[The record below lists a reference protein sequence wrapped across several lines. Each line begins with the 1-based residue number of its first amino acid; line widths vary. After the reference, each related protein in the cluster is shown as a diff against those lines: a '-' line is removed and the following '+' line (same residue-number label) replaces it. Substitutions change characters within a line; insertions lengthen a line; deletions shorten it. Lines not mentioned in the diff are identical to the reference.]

1 MAGNVWNNPGN
12 VSVQHGTID
21 VATIMG
27 IANPS
32 FKVNGQMMDF
42 ASAIGAIQ
50 FKKLT
55 QNPYDSGWNKA
66 INVQAMG
73 NEGTVQYTFMPA
85 VLPVSNFSQ
94 SDMGNRS
101 FGTQMNVFGKNIM
114 FLQSNFWTNEFVA
127 LTSDNYLDNIQKM
140 LLGTYSKSIAIMKNE
155 LSIME
160 NALFCLASG
169 QFLFADE
176 IGKKIQQ
183 DPSDPNNLMV
193 GAPQILW
200 STQAPRQDAL
210 HTFLGNI
217 PQAFLKQELNA
228 LSTWLM
234 TWGMTI
240 TTFAV
245 GYSIDQL
252 ALACSYYMRTNLA
265 YVLNLG
271 WPTDTNMQ
279 IVNRPSY
286 IGTAL
291 SQWYNLVL
299 TDVNTMPYFQNEV
312 GLVTQESMGQ
322 VNANGTFSGQ
332 PLGYGINNICNM
344 SYTRNI
350 IGMTVYAGALDQYY
364 TTEVPF
370 NPYNIASSKTW
381 YRLGYT
387 WGWGQVHVP
396 NFWGTSWMFLDPNA
410 YIEVIGVE
418 QGTQVTYDVAP
429 TNSNWVNASGDT
441 VQNVSFQSMH
451 RIPTDWYVEVQGNG
465 STYYLNS
472 SSTPMYSGDV
482 CYPAYIAYGSSVGSQ
497 SATNNTAGYSNP
509 CSLTSD
515 TNCVLTGVTWNTLAN
530 YVCYQ
535 DNDGQWVSATNLV
548 VNNYPNN
555 STLNNTNQVVFT
567 DPIFIY
573 ARPQNASASNTNTT
587 LASELVIYRIHINQ
601 LLDDMTQAQAVELS
615 WEPNMGYD
623 TYCFQQLPKTITE
636 PLQQGSYQLQAG
648 TDLNGNQAQTWTPN
662 EIQLPSGDVATLGN
676 SCGLN
681 FAQWALTRSFRAL
694 SMNMLVTNKYSTVK
708 SADGGAPTVQGQLNL
723 IPNGNHQ
730 LLDVVRVG
738 YDQLYM
744 QPFQYLF
751 NMPNGA
757 PYINA
762 TGYSQAPG
770 TQMSYGSK

>member
-32 FKVNGQMMDF
+32 FKVNGQNMDF
-42 ASAIGAIQ
+42 ASAIGAIT

-55 QNPYDSGWNKA
+55 QNAYDSGWNKS
-66 INVQAMG
+66 IRVQAMG

-94 SDMGNRS
+94 SDIGNRS

-114 FLQSNFWTNEFVA
+114 FLQTNFWTNEFVA
-127 LTSDNYLDNIQKM
+127 LTDTNYLDNIQKQ

-160 NALFCLASG
+160 NALFCLATG

-176 IGKKIQQ
+176 MGKKIQV
-183 DPSDPNNLMV
+183 DPTDPNNLMV

-200 STQAPRQDAL
+200 STQAPRNDAL
-210 HTFLGNI
+210 NAFLGNI

-245 GYSIDQL
+245 GYSLDQV
-252 ALACSYYMRTNLA
+252 ALACSYFMRTNLS

-279 IVNRPSY
+279 IVNRPSFFQ
-286 IGTAL
+286 TAL
-291 SQWYNLVL
+291 SQWFNLVL

-312 GLVTQESMGQ
+312 GLVTQETMGQ

-344 SYTRNI
+344 NYTKNI

-370 NPYNIASSKTW
+370 NPYNISASKTW

-396 NFWGTSWMFLDPNA
+396 NYWGTSWMFLDPNA
-410 YIEVIGVE
+410 YIEILA
-418 QGTQVTYDVAP
+418 TPTINDSAQVYSTATWTNLAGSNAP
-429 TNSNWVNASGDT
+429 TWAPNTPIIPIPNWYIEVEGNTQTLVNSEGDNCYPLYAEDTAGTLAANNGANPCALTQSANQACSTGGITWTTIQSMNGVNVGYYNASGDF
-441 VQNVSFQSMH
+441 VQLQ
-451 RIPTDWYVEVQGNG
+451 
-465 STYYLNS
+465 LNS
-472 SSTPMYSGDV
+472 
-482 CYPAYIAYGSSVGSQ
+482 
-497 SATNNTAGYSNP
+497 
-509 CSLTSD
+509 
-515 TNCVLTGVTWNTLAN
+515 
-530 YVCYQ
+530 
-535 DNDGQWVSATNLV
+535 V
-548 VNNYPNN
+548 VNIQAGQSFAGAIVWADP
-555 STLNNTNQVVFT
+555 VF
-567 DPIFIY
+567 FF
-573 ARPQNASASNTNTT
+573 ARLRGTEKNPGTVADA
-587 LASELVIYRIHINQ
+587 VIYTIHINQ

-615 WEPNMGYD
+615 WEPAMGYD
-623 TYCFQQLPKTITE
+623 TYCFQQLPTDINQ
-636 PLQQGSYQLQAG
+636 PLARGSYSNSKSGKKSFQL
-648 TDLNGNQAQTWTPN
+648 TS
-662 EIQLPSGDVATLGN
+662 IQLPSGDEATIGN
-676 SCGLN
+676 SCGLT

-694 SMNMLVTNKYSTVK
+694 TMNLQVTNQYNTVTD
-708 SADGGAPTVQGQLNL
+708 ANGNPTANKGQLNIL
-723 IPNGNHQ
+723 PKGNRQ
-730 LLDVVRVG
+730 LLDMVRVG

-757 PYINA
+757 PYIND
-762 TGYSQAPG
+762 TGYSQAPN
-770 TQMSYGSK
+770 TQMSFGSK

>member
-32 FKVNGQMMDF
+32 FKVNGQTMDF
-42 ASAIGAIQ
+42 ATAIAQLQ

-66 INVQAMG
+66 IRVQAMP

-114 FLQSNFWTNEFVA
+114 FLQTNFWTNEFVA
-127 LTSDNYLDNIQKM
+127 LTSENYLDNIQKM
-140 LLGTYSKSIAIMKNE
+140 LLGTYSKSIAIMKTE

-160 NALFCLASG
+160 NALFCLATG
-169 QFLFADE
+169 QYLFADE
-176 IGKKIQQ
+176 IGKKILQ
-183 DPSDPNNLMV
+183 DPSDPNNLLV
-193 GAPQILW
+193 GTPQILW
-200 STQAPRQDAL
+200 STRQPRKDAL
-210 HTFLGNI
+210 DTFLGNI

-252 ALACSYYMRTNLA
+252 ALACSYYMRSNLA
-265 YVLNLG
+265 MALNLG

-279 IVNRPSY
+279 LVNRPSFVA
-286 IGTAL
+286 TAL
-291 SQWYNLVL
+291 SQWFNLVL

-344 SYTRNI
+344 NYTKNI

-410 YIEVIGVE
+410 YIEVLNLPGAYIQDAEYTGSALKSPQWLPINDPTLSGVTTSSIQFTGNVIPNVKVPGWYIYATTGTTAGTYELTSDPSTPGAYQAYLSLSGTGSDFTTVGTDPCALPGSTSGAALNIGSWS
-418 QGTQVTYDVAP
+418 D
-429 TNSNWVNASGDT
+429 
-441 VQNVSFQSMH
+441 F
-451 RIPTDWYVEVQGNG
+451 NG
-465 STYYLNS
+465 STVGYYDATGQFVSTTVS
-472 SSTPMYSGDV
+472 SLGNYST
-482 CYPAYIAYGSSVGSQ
+482 IQ
-497 SATNNTAGYSNP
+497 S
-509 CSLTSD
+509 D
-515 TNCVLTGVTWNTLAN
+515 E
-530 YVCYQ
+530 
-535 DNDGQWVSATNLV
+535 
-548 VNNYPNN
+548 
-555 STLNNTNQVVFT
+555 VFA
-567 DPIFIY
+567 DPIY
-573 ARPQNASASNTNTT
+573 AAVYVPANSGNTSGNFQLMLYTYH
-587 LASELVIYRIHINQ
+587 LNQ

-623 TYCFQQLPKTITE
+623 TYCFQSLPSDINQ
-636 PLQQGSYQLQAG
+636 PLARGSYTTTGGSQ
-648 TDLNGNQAQTWTPN
+648 TFTPLN
-662 EIQLPSGDVATLGN
+662 IQLPSGDTATIGN
-676 SCGLN
+676 SCGLT
-681 FAQWALTRSFRAL
+681 FAQWAMTRSLRAL
-694 SMNMLVTNKYSTVK
+694 SMNMQVTNSYNTITNGTTGKP
-708 SADGGAPTVQGQLNL
+708 AINNGQLNL
-723 IPNGNHQ
+723 IPNGTRQ
-730 LLDVVRVG
+730 LLDMVRVG

-757 PYINA
+757 PYISDP
-762 TGYSQAPG
+762 GYSQAPG

>member
-32 FKVNGQMMDF
+32 FKVNGQTMDF
-42 ASAIGAIQ
+42 ATAIAQLQ

-66 INVQAMG
+66 VRVQAMP

-114 FLQSNFWTNEFVA
+114 FLQTNFWTNEFVA
-127 LTSDNYLDNIQKM
+127 LTSENYLDNIQKM
-140 LLGTYSKSIAIMKNE
+140 LLGTYSKSIAIMKTE

-160 NALFCLASG
+160 NALFCLATG

-176 IGKKIQQ
+176 IGKKILQ
-183 DPSDPNNLMV
+183 DPSDPNNLLV
-193 GAPQILW
+193 GTPQILW
-200 STQAPRQDAL
+200 STRQPRKDAL
-210 HTFLGNI
+210 DTFLGNI

-252 ALACSYYMRTNLA
+252 ALACSYYMRSNLA
-265 YVLNLG
+265 MALNLG

-279 IVNRPSY
+279 IVNRPSFVA
-286 IGTAL
+286 TAL
-291 SQWYNLVL
+291 SQWFNLVL

-344 SYTRNI
+344 NYTKNI

-410 YIEVIGVE
+410 YIEVLNTPGAYIEDAGYNGNALKTP
-418 QGTQVTYDVAP
+418 QWLP
-429 TNSNWVNASGDT
+429 INSPS
-441 VQNVSFQSMH
+441 
-451 RIPTDWYVEVQGNG
+451 
-465 STYYLNS
+465 L
-472 SSTPMYSGDV
+472 SSTTGVSVSTSTSNSIKVPGW
-482 CYPAYIAYGSSVGSQ
+482 YIY
-497 SATNNTAGYSNP
+497 ATTGTTAGTYE
-509 CSLTSD
+509 LTSD
-515 TNCVLTGVTWNTLAN
+515 PSTPGAYQAYVSLTGNAWTTVGTDPCTLPGATGSASLAVGTWKDLS
-530 YVCYQ
+530 
-535 DNDGQWVSATNLV
+535 SATVSYYDATGQLV
-548 VNNYPNN
+548 STAVSQLGNYDTIQNEE
-555 STLNNTNQVVFT
+555 VFA
-567 DPIFIY
+567 DPIY
-573 ARPQNASASNTNTT
+573 ASVYVPANSGITT
-587 LASELVIYRIHINQ
+587 GNFQIMFYTYHLNQ

-623 TYCFQQLPKTITE
+623 TYCFQALPTDINQPLARGSYTTTGGTQKFE
-636 PLQQGSYQLQAG
+636 PLQ
-648 TDLNGNQAQTWTPN
+648 
-662 EIQLPSGDVATLGN
+662 IQLPSGDTATIGN
-676 SCGLN
+676 SCGLT
-681 FAQWALTRSFRAL
+681 FAQWAMTRSFRAL
-694 SMNMLVTNKYSTVK
+694 SMNMQVTNSYNTITNGTTGKP
-708 SADGGAPTVQGQLNL
+708 AINNGQLNL
-723 IPNGNHQ
+723 IPNGTRQ
-730 LLDVVRVG
+730 LLDMVRVG

-757 PYINA
+757 PYISDP
-762 TGYSQAPG
+762 GYSQSPG

>member
-1 MAGNVWNNPGN
+1 MAVWSNPGN

-32 FKVNGQMMDF
+32 FKVNGNAVDF
-42 ASAIGAIQ
+42 ATAVGAIT

-55 QNPYDSGWNKA
+55 QNAYDSGWNKA
-66 INVQAMG
+66 IRVQAMG

-94 SDMGNRS
+94 SDIGNRS

-114 FLQSNFWTNEFVA
+114 FLQTNFWTNEFVA
-127 LTSDNYLDNIQKM
+127 LTDTNYLDNIQKQ

-176 IGKKIQQ
+176 IGKKILQ
-183 DPSDPNNLMV
+183 DPSDPNNLLT

-200 STQAPRQDAL
+200 STRQPRKDAL
-210 HTFLGNI
+210 NTFLGNI

-252 ALACSYYMRTNLA
+252 ALACSYYMRSNLA
-265 YVLNLG
+265 MALNLG

-279 IVNRPSY
+279 LVNRPSFVA
-286 IGTAL
+286 TAL
-291 SQWYNLVL
+291 SQWFNLVL

-312 GLVTQESMGQ
+312 GLVTQETMGS

-344 SYTRNI
+344 NYTKNI

-370 NPYNIASSKTW
+370 NPYNISSSKTW

-396 NFWGTSWMFLDPNA
+396 NYWGTSWMFLDPNA
-410 YIEVIGVE
+410 YIEVFDTPGLTMNVQYSGVALS
-418 QGTQVTYDVAP
+418 AP
-429 TNSNWVNASGDT
+429 TWVPANDNGFSNITGLNWPGNA
-441 VQNVSFQSMH
+441 
-451 RIPTDWYVEVQGNG
+451 PTLKLDGWYIYTPTG
-465 STYYLNS
+465 STA
-472 SSTPMYSGDV
+472 G
-482 CYPAYIAYGSSVGSQ
+482 AYA
-497 SATNNTAGYSNP
+497 
-509 CSLTSD
+509 LTSD
-515 TNCVLTGVTWNTLAN
+515 PSTPNSYQAYVSLNNAN
-530 YVCYQ
+530 
-535 DNDGQWVSATNLV
+535 NLV
-548 VNNYPNN
+548 YTFGSDPCALPGATGSACISNTTFAQWGNCPVGYYDASGQFVSTTISQLSNY
-555 STLNNTNQVVFT
+555 NTIQNENMFT
-567 DPIFIY
+567 DPIYVAIQV
-573 ARPQNASASNTNTT
+573 PTNNGNTGNVNMNV
-587 LASELVIYRIHINQ
+587 VIYTYHINQ
-601 LLDDMTQAQAVELS
+601 LLDDMTQAQQVELN

-623 TYCFQQLPKTITE
+623 TYCFQTLPTDINQ
-636 PLQQGSYQLQAG
+636 PLARGSYNG
-648 TDLNGNQAQTWTPN
+648 TDLNGNPNWVPTP
-662 EIQLPSGDVATLGN
+662 ITLPSGDEATIGN

-681 FAQWALTRSFRAL
+681 FAQWAMTRSLRAL
-694 SMNMLVTNKYSTVK
+694 SSRLQVNNTYNTITDGTTGKPSANK
-708 SADGGAPTVQGQLNL
+708 GQLNL
-723 IPNGNHQ
+723 IPNGNRQ
-730 LLDVVRVG
+730 VLDMVRVG

-757 PYINA
+757 PYINDS
-762 TGYSQAPG
+762 GYSQAPG

>member
-1 MAGNVWNNPGN
+1 MAVWSNPGN

-32 FKVNGQMMDF
+32 FKVNGQTVDF
-42 ASAIGAIQ
+42 ATAVGAIT

-55 QNPYDSGWNKA
+55 QNAYDSGWNKA
-66 INVQAMG
+66 IRVQAMG
-73 NEGTVQYTFMPA
+73 NQGTVEYTFMPA

-94 SDMGNRS
+94 SDIGNRS

-114 FLQSNFWTNEFVA
+114 FLQTNFWTNEFVA
-127 LTSDNYLDNIQKM
+127 LTDTNYLDNIQKQ

-160 NALFCLASG
+160 NALFCLATG

-176 IGKKIQQ
+176 IGKKILQ
-183 DPSDPNNLMV
+183 DPSDPNNLLV

-200 STQAPRQDAL
+200 STRQPRKDAL
-210 HTFLGNI
+210 NTFLGNI

-252 ALACSYYMRTNLA
+252 ALACSYYMRSNLA
-265 YVLNLG
+265 MALNLG

-279 IVNRPSY
+279 LVNRPSFVA
-286 IGTAL
+286 TAL
-291 SQWYNLVL
+291 SQWFNLVL

-312 GLVTQESMGQ
+312 GLVTQETMGS

-344 SYTRNI
+344 NYTKNI

-370 NPYNIASSKTW
+370 NPYNISSSKTW

-396 NFWGTSWMFLDPNA
+396 NYWGTSWMFLDPNA
-410 YIEVIGVE
+410 YIEVFDTPGLEATNVSYSGNAITTPTWMVPTDSTL
-418 QGTQVTYDVAP
+418 GTPSGITYDGTAP
-429 TNSNWVNASGDT
+429 TLK
-441 VQNVSFQSMH
+441 
-451 RIPTDWYVEVQGNG
+451 IPGWYIYTPTG
-465 STYYLNS
+465 ST
-472 SSTPMYSGDV
+472 
-482 CYPAYIAYGSSVGSQ
+482 
-497 SATNNTAGYSNP
+497 AGAFA
-509 CSLTSD
+509 LTSD
-515 TNCVLTGVTWNTLAN
+515 PTTPNSYQAYVSIDNAGSLLYSFASDPCALPGGANSGCLSETLFSAWAN
-530 YVCYQ
+530 QAVGYY
-535 DNDGQWVSATNLV
+535 DASGQFVSVAINKLQ
-548 VNNYPNN
+548 NYN
-555 STLNNTNQVVFT
+555 SLQNEDMFT
-567 DPIFIY
+567 DPMYVAFQVPVNNGSGFEFNMPMIIY
-573 ARPQNASASNTNTT
+573 T
-587 LASELVIYRIHINQ
+587 YHINQ
-601 LLDDMTQAQAVELS
+601 LLDDMTQAQQVELN

-623 TYCFQQLPKTITE
+623 TYCFQTLPTDINQ
-636 PLQQGSYQLQAG
+636 PLAHGSYNG
-648 TDLNGNQAQTWTPN
+648 TDLNGNPKWVPTP
-662 EIQLPSGDVATLGN
+662 IILPSGDEATIGN
-676 SCGLN
+676 SCGLT
-681 FAQWALTRSFRAL
+681 FAQWCMTRSLRAL
-694 SMNMLVTNKYSTVK
+694 SSRLQVTNTYNTIT
-708 SADGGAPTVQGQLNL
+708 DGTTGKPSMNKGQLNL
-723 IPNGNHQ
+723 IPNGNRQ
-730 LLDVVRVG
+730 VLDMVRVG

-757 PYINA
+757 PYINDS
-762 TGYSQAPG
+762 GYSQAPG